1 MEDLSSQA
9 SSTARFAVNKFRQI
23 NRLAHMRSVDDNDH
37 WDAVLGAASSKEEML
52 ALV

>member
-9 SSTARFAVNKFRQI
+9 SSTARFVVNKFRQI
-23 NRLAHMRSVDDNDH
+23 NRLAHTRSVDH
-37 WDAVLGAASSKEEML
+37 WDDVLGAASSKEETL